1 MKEGFTD
8 VPSCKFGQQ
17 TLKWT
22 RRESVKNDI
31 TGIRYDRTFEA
42 EWKLNRSRNTIIL
55 QWILD
60 EPKRFLNLQSAL
72 STKDDVLEGTFERKC
87 IGTNLKSRVLWKR
100 KEKRKIRK
108 EKKIVPAKS
117 HASEAALLPQ
127 RSEATEADAFFPSPI
142 EQRFCHHPQR
152 SNCIRMGQ
160 SLWGERGCRTIWAHH
175 PDEQDSTA
183 DPSSHSMNPAPVRSR
198 TPPGSGPTGCNTGF
212 WSSHSPV
219 CWTWVVPFFKM
230 GSISAQ
236 NPITQ
241 IGWWVNNK
249 HSLITLSTI
258 VLLFLSAYFLLQQWR
273 RDLRGKQWG
282 REITKRSMGVW
293 LVARITIRLFVV
305 Y

>member
-1 MKEGFTD
+1 MTGHLKPSGSWIGVEIPSFCNEFWMSPRGFSISKVHSLRKTTSLKALLKGSASAPTWSQGYYEKE
-8 VPSCKFGQQ
+8 K
-17 TLKWT
+17 K
-22 RRESVKNDI
+22 
-31 TGIRYDRTFEA
+31 
-42 EWKLNRSRNTIIL
+42 
-55 QWILD
+55 
-60 EPKRFLNLQSAL
+60 
-72 STKDDVLEGTFERKC
+72 
-87 IGTNLKSRVLWKR
+87 
-100 KEKRKIRK
+100 KRKIRK

-198 TPPGSGPTGCNTGF
+198 TPPGSGPTECNTGF